1 MKFIISIII
10 IFQLSFTANA
20 GGGYFVAN
28 KGQLPQE
35 VLFHAKLNSGDFYI
49 VKNGFKIKVLDPV
62 KLKEVWG
69 HPEHDEKK
77 ETHPQHS
84 HKSFFNDKDI
94 KGHTFL
100 MEILNANL
108 DQENAKVLGALN
120 HKINKIRGTD
130 TTKWAKNLIPI
141 TDLLIT
147 SIQPG
152 VDLRVFFKDNSIKY
166 EFIYNHR
173 VDPVTIKYHGVETSF
188 SSSIISINTQV
199 GKITDENPISFSK
212 TNPEKK
218 ISTEFTHL
226 GENTYQITPEK
237 ITSYPFVID
246 PQLNFAT
253 FSGATIDNWGY
264 TATYDDDGYAYGGGI
279 DFSGGYPTSLGAF
292 QQSYGGGDIDM
303 AISKFSP
310 DGKNL
315 IYATYIGG
323 SGIEAP
329 HSMVVN
335 SKNELVIYGVSS
347 STNYPITNNAY
358 DITFNGGT
366 FVSVSNVLDFNASD
380 IVITILNNQG
390 NGVSGSTYY
399 GGSGNDALNDA
410 EVTSGLYRN
419 YADLYRGEVTV
430 DGSDNIFVSSVTK
443 STDLPTPNGFQTTFG
458 GGSQD
463 GCVAKFNSNLTNI
476 IWGSYYGGAGADAC
490 YASKQNSLGET
501 YITGGTTSEN
511 LANAI
516 APAPN
521 SSGINGY
528 LAKISANGNSLITTR
543 YIATEQY
550 DQSYFVE
557 VDYDDDVY
565 CFGQTL
571 GNMPTTS
578 GVYSNSNSGQFL
590 QKYNGDLSTLL
601 AATTIGNGN
610 GNTNIVPSALMV
622 SNCKEVYLSGWG
634 GLVNGNSKGVSD
646 MPITPSAVQ
655 STTDGSDFYFM
666 LLGQNFSSLKYAT
679 FFGGPDIFEHV
690 DGGTSR
696 FDRNGTIYQAVCG
709 GCGGLSSFP
718 TTPQAYSQ
726 NNGSQNCNLALI
738 KMDISKLTAN
748 IQFRKDSTHCQ
759 NEPIRFYNE
768 STGGLEYKWI
778 FPDGSTS
785 KDYDAEYYFPET
797 GNYKVKLIAIDST
810 QCPYS
815 DTTEIGIEV
824 ITIPEIT
831 IDLDTFL
838 CNSGNLNI
846 SVIGGPNDNNYRWWT
861 KTKALNSNTGF
872 INVSP
877 DKTTDYF
884 ASYQN
889 KCGIDTTEITI
900 PVYYVPESNT
910 FFDSVC
916 SWEDFEVYYPLQD
929 STTLREQNNQPYSY
943 TEDTLK
949 ISTQN
954 DASYIFIK
962 EGSCGIGRDTFNL
975 ENIEI
980 EYEKSNDTTVCAG
993 KRARINV
1000 NTSNNINWTSPLL
1013 HDSARAN
1020 NVQFLNPTSSN
1031 YYPFTVSFGGCEMQD
1046 TVEVSVFQQPYQ
1058 QIEKDYTIDF
1068 GEKIDLQLNPNYKY
1082 EWTPNRY
1089 LDCNNCASVRTEPQE
1104 DINYKIRYVDS
1115 VGCVVI
1121 DSIDIN
1127 VIFPLYIPNV
1137 FTPNGDSKNDI
1148 FYAYTFNVD
1157 DFEMRIYNR
1166 WGELIFISDNQ
1177 DYGWDGTVNGTP
1189 QQQDTYVYRVVY
1201 TPAHTDKNKTLID
1214 RVTLLR

>member
-28 KGQLPQE
+28 KGQLPKE

-69 HPEHDEKK
+69 HPEHDSRESDHKN
-77 ETHPQHS
+77 
-84 HKSFFNDKDI
+84 HKSFFHSKMID
-94 KGHTFL
+94 GHSFL
-100 MEILNANL
+100 LEITNATLLQKNAVILNS
-108 DQENAKVLGALN
+108 LN
-120 HKINKIRGTD
+120 HKINKLIGTD
-130 TTKWAKNLIPI
+130 TTKWATNLTPV

-147 SIQPG
+147 SVKPG
-152 VDLRVFFKDNSIKY
+152 VDLRLFFKENSIKY
-166 EFIYNHR
+166 EFILNKKTG
-173 VDPVTIKYHGVETSF
+173 PIIIKYNGVKTAYSK
-188 SSSIISINTQV
+188 SQITVNTEV
-199 GKITDENPISFSK
+199 GIITDEQPVSFSK
-212 TNPEKK
+212 KHPKNK
-218 ISTEFTHL
+218 IKTAFQKL
-226 GENTYQITPEK
+226 GLNTYQILPEA
-237 ITSYPFVID
+237 ITEYPFVID

-279 DFSGGYPTSLGAF
+279 DFSGGYPTSTGAF
-292 QQSYGGGDIDM
+292 QESYGGGDIDM

-310 DGKNL
+310 DGKEL

-335 SKNELVIYGVSS
+335 GKNELVIYGVTSS
-347 STNYPITNNAY
+347 SNYPTTPGAY
-358 DITFNGGT
+358 DLTFNGGS
-366 FVSVSNVLDFNASD
+366 FVSVSNVLDFTGSD
-380 IVITILNNQG
+380 IVLTVLNNEG
-390 NGVSGSTYY
+390 NKIIGSTYY
-399 GGSGNDALNDA
+399 GGTQNDALNDA
-410 EVTSGLYRN
+410 EEVAGLYRN

-430 DGSDNIFVSSVTK
+430 DGNDNIFVSSVTE
-443 STDLPTPNGFQTTFG
+443 STDLPTPGGFQTNYG
-458 GGSQD
+458 GGTQD

-476 IWGSYYGGAGADAC
+476 IWGSYYGGSGADAC
-490 YASKQNSLGET
+490 YASKQNSKGET
-501 YITGGTTSEN
+501 YITGGTTSEDLPN
-511 LANAI
+511 QI
-516 APAPN
+516 SGAPS

-528 LAKISANGNSLITTR
+528 LAKISANGSTLTSSR
-543 YIATEQY
+543 FIATQAY

-571 GNMPTTS
+571 GDMPITS

-590 QKYNGDLSTLL
+590 QKYSGNLQNLL

-610 GNTNIVPSALMV
+610 NGTNIVPSALMV
-622 SNCKEVYLSGWG
+622 SNCKEVYISGWG
-634 GLVNGNSKGVSD
+634 GLVNGDTKGVKD
-646 MPITPSAVQ
+646 MPITSGAVQ
-655 STTDGSDFYFM
+655 SSTDGSDFYFM

-679 FFGGPDIFEHV
+679 FFGGSDIYEHV

-726 NNGSQNCNLALI
+726 NNGSQNCNLAVI

-748 IQFRKDSTHCQ
+748 IQFRKDSTHCI
-759 NEPIRFYNE
+759 NEPIQFYNE

-785 KDYDAEYYFPET
+785 QDYDAEYYFPET

-810 QCPYS
+810 QCPYA
-815 DTTEIGIEV
+815 DTAEIGVEV

-838 CNSGNLNI
+838 CNSGNLSI
-846 SVIGGPNDNNYRWWT
+846 SVIGGPNDENYRWWT
-861 KTKALNSNTGF
+861 EVKALNSNTNL

-916 SWEDFEVYYPLQD
+916 SWEDFEVYYPLQG

-943 TEDTLK
+943 SQDTLK
-949 ISTQN
+949 ISMQN

-962 EGSCGIGRDTFNL
+962 EGSCGIGIDTFNL
-975 ENIEI
+975 ENIEVK
-980 EYEKSNDTTVCAG
+980 YEKSNDTTVCAG
-993 KRARINV
+993 TRARINI

-1013 HDSARAN
+1013 YDSTRTN
-1020 NVQFLNPTSSN
+1020 NAQFLNPTSSN

-1046 TVEVSVFQQPYQ
+1046 TVEVSVFPRPYQ

-1089 LDCNNCASVRTEPQE
+1089 LDCNNCASIRTEPQE

-1115 VGCVVI
+1115 IGCVVI

-1166 WGELIFISDNQ
+1166 WGELIFISEDK

-1201 TPAHTDKNKTLID
+1201 TPAHTETNKTLIG